1 MSKKQKL
8 DKAANLFFHNCTA
21 SMDGIERH
29 YLDKTIQKEDLI
41 AAVEEELLAE
51 VQQYVNLLKE
61 ALL

>member
-8 DKAANLFFHNCTA
+8 DKAANLFFHNCTI
-21 SMDGIERH
+21 SIDSVERH
-29 YLDKTIQKEDLI
+29 YLDKQIKKKDLI

-61 ALL
+61 TLL